1 MHERRKNNKHPSI
14 ICIHNQ
20 NRKSF
25 TLLYASCEWLSLMVW
40 WLSSSRLVGRVFAL
54 AVTMVNS
61 CVCLRLRRLFDL
73 LCKQRTI
80 WSGEQ
85 TFYGDLHSMRW
96 SCELRFMS
104 LRQYFLILRITF
116 SFSFIALG
124 IFFFRCHKVNHS
136 PHSHF
141 IRISDTLRSAFN
153 DNFVCCGNMTCRWGG
168 KEPKSSSDKLESSPH
183 LINSLWRCAATST
196 AIRHN
201 SMPFTT
207 QGRPIINQQ

>member
-1 MHERRKNNKHPSI
+1 MIEFDGLMAVKFSIGRKGLCARGDDGEFMRMPAVKETVWSTMQTENHLKRWTNLLWWFTFDALKLWATLYVPPSI
-14 ICIHNQ
+14 FSHTQ
-20 NRKSF
+20 NNIF
-25 TLLYASCEWLSLMVW
+25 I
-40 WLSSSRLVGRVFAL
+40 F
-54 AVTMVNS
+54 
-61 CVCLRLRRLFDL
+61 
-73 LCKQRTI
+73 
-80 WSGEQ
+80 
-85 TFYGDLHSMRW
+85 LH
-96 SCELRFMS
+96 CDGN
-104 LRQYFLILRITF
+104 F
-116 SFSFIALG
+116 S
-124 IFFFRCHKVNHS
+124 FFRCHKVNHS